1 VRSRDFYYCFFLFE
15 IVRFLKNLAD
25 YMNIKILWTD
35 IDQQAD
41 SQDNIWSI
49 IVSWH
54 QIIPIQTWMAW
65 SIRINSSF
73 VYFKVISIQNI
84 PAIRS
89 RLRLLAQAVPHS
101 TEEPTF
107 EILASR
113 LTDCGCLCL
122 VRART
127 HKRECQLHLTVRNL
141 AMAGSTS
148 FHIFSRNKYRRSTQG
163 NRQLGLEQY
172 LGTMHTR
179 ENKMSNVLKRN
190 MQL

>member
-1 VRSRDFYYCFFLFE
+1 
-15 IVRFLKNLAD
+15 
-25 YMNIKILWTD
+25 MNIKILWTD

-41 SQDNIWSI
+41 STEDNIWSI

-65 SIRINSSF
+65 PNRINSSF
-73 VYFKVISIQNI
+73 IFFKVISIQKI

-89 RLRLLAQAVPHS
+89 RLRLLAQAVHRS

-122 VRART
+122 VRARA

-148 FHIFSRNKYRRSTQG
+148 FHIFSRDKYRRSTQG
-163 NRQLGLEQY
+163 NRQLGLERY

-179 ENKMSNVLKRN
+179 ENKMSDVLKRN